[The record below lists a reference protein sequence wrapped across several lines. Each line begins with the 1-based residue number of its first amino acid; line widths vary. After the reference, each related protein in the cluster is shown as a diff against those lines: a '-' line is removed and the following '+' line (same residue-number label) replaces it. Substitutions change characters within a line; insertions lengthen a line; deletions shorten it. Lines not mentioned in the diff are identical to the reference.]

1 MAYKAVRKSAR
12 RWVLC
17 LYIWIFRYKTESKN
31 HICSRRRVR
40 VAKVSVAVVMPH
52 RAVAMSAYDGLCRF
66 GVLAS
71 LQLIFEMDE
80 GQATNKALGFSGVNY
95 DSWKIRME
103 AFLMSHFYDVWYA
116 AVNGI
121 VVLNPE
127 NPSEADKIVVANDG
141 KAKHVIYCALKQQEL
156 TRVKNC
162 KSAKEMW
169 DSLQAAHEGSTVI
182 KENKIQLYKV
192 QYEACKMEERE
203 TIAEYLFRINDI
215 VNNMKSLGE
224 DIKDSDVC
232 KKILRSLT
240 PRFNAKVTIL
250 EDKDLSQM
258 KIDDLQASLTAYEM
272 RIGTLT
278 LQRREAAL
286 KVKEGTEKSDP
297 KSEEADLEEDEV
309 AYLSKKFKKFRFKKR
324 SQSQNLTCYGCGKP
338 SHYVSSCP
346 TLKGQNQRKKEGGN
360 FKGRFGRKAL
370 FTDWD
375 SVSEE
380 DKPEESKED
389 ECLFMTT
396 LETPQ
401 KAAEVEED
409 SEDSDSEIEEILEEC
424 ERLAVK
430 CNQQKSQLKVLSSEL
445 QKSKQLLVKH
455 FKLKLST
462 LCSISLIFSSL
473 KKS

>member
-1 MAYKAVRKSAR
+1 
-12 RWVLC
+12 
-17 LYIWIFRYKTESKN
+17 
-31 HICSRRRVR
+31 
-40 VAKVSVAVVMPH
+40 
-52 RAVAMSAYDGLCRF
+52 
-66 GVLAS
+66 
-71 LQLIFEMDE
+71 MDE
-80 GQATNKALGFSGVNY
+80 GQATHKALGFSGMNY

-103 AFLMSHFYDVWYA
+103 AFLMSHSYDIWHA

-127 NPSEADKIVVANDG
+127 NPSEADKIDVANDG
-141 KAKHVIYCALKQQEL
+141 KAKHVLYCALKQQEF

-169 DSLQAAHEGSTVI
+169 DSLQAAYEGSSII

-203 TIAEYLFRINDI
+203 TVADYLFRINDI

-224 DIKDSDVC
+224 NIKDSDVC

-272 RIGTLT
+272 RIGTPT
-278 LQRREAAL
+278 IQRREAAL
-286 KVKEGTEKSDP
+286 KVKEVAEESNP
-297 KSEEADLEEDEV
+297 KFEEDDLEEDEV

-324 SQSQNLTCYGCGKP
+324 SQSQNLTCYRCGKHG
-338 SHYVSSCP
+338 HYISSCP

-360 FKGRFGRKAL
+360 LKGRFGRKAL
-370 FTDWD
+370 FSDWD

-389 ECLFMTT
+389 ECLFIAT
-396 LETPQ
+396 LETP
-401 KAAEVEED
+401 
-409 SEDSDSEIEEILEEC
+409 
-424 ERLAVK
+424 
-430 CNQQKSQLKVLSSEL
+430 
-445 QKSKQLLVKH
+445 
-455 FKLKLST
+455 
-462 LCSISLIFSSL
+462 
-473 KKS
+473 